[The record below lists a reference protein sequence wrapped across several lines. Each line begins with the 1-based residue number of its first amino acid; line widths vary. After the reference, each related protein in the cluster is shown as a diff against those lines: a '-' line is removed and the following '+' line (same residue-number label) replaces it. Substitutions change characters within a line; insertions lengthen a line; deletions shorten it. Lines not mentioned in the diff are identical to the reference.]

1 MYRKR
6 HHHDIPMCSSFSCDP
21 FNKLVAPSQGKI
33 SREEVARICVAALAS
48 PNAVGKTFEVKT
60 LQLVSKTRNCCQ
72 LSLRES

>member
-1 MYRKR
+1 
-6 HHHDIPMCSSFSCDP
+6 MCSSFSSSDQ
-21 FNKLVAPSQGKI
+21 FNKLVALSQGKI

-60 LQLVSKTRNCCQ
+60 LQLVSKTIRTEHNCQ